1 MTLAELIAQFRLDT
15 DDLVEDYLFSDA
27 EVAGWLNE
35 AEEEACM
42 RQDLLEESEDEDF
55 CEIAAVAGTTSYALH
70 PKLLRVTYLAHLAT
84 DATERTEIAIRQ
96 RNEVDR
102 IRADWRTVEQD
113 PPDLAMVTGQKL
125 RLASV
130 PTVAGTLLLECT
142 RLPLEPM
149 VDDADEPEIPALHHR
164 GLIQWA
170 LYRAYSKPDTE
181 VRDPGRAA
189 GALTIFERLFGLR
202 TDSDMRRASEAGDQ
216 FNKAW

>member
-1 MTLAELIAQFRLDT
+1 VTLEELQAQFW
-15 DDLVEDYLFSDA
+15 SDA
-27 EVAGWLNE
+27 DDVAEPHIFDAADVTVWLNE
-35 AEEEACM
+35 AEDEACM
-42 RQDLLEESEDEDF
+42 RADLIEEADDSDF
-55 CEIAAVAGTTSYALH
+55 CEITVVPSTTSYALH
-70 PKLLRVTYLAHLAT
+70 AKLLRVTYLAHLAT

-130 PTVAGTLLLECT
+130 PTVAGTILLECT

-149 VDDADEPEIPALHHR
+149 ADDADEPEIPALHHR

-181 VRDPGRAA
+181 TRDPGRAA
-189 GALTIFERLFGLR
+189 GALAIFERLFGLR